1 MEIPRFVAV
10 CPVQQVDHLVFGNRE
25 GQRRLKNELMNRQF
39 MPEVRCSECIMDKM
53 VAVILHDIGFK
64 CLGAVAVQCVATV
77 QKIDNLNHLGRT
89 DR

>member
-1 MEIPRFVAV
+1 MEQGVEVTRFVAV

-39 MPEVRCSECIMDKM
+39 MPEVRCRECIMDKM

-64 CLGAVAVQCVATV
+64 CLGTVAVQCVAAV
-77 QKIDNLNHLGRT
+77 
-89 DR
+89 